1 MTIFGVD
8 LGTSRSTIGF
18 FKKRAIEIIADDSRD
33 KAIPSVAYLSK
44 KDEWIFG
51 SIALKYAL
59 RNPERLIYD
68 TKRMLGHKY
77 NDKEIV
83 EARKTWQ
90 FNTREEPG
98 THKIIISINLD
109 GEIIEYYPY
118 QISGLILKNLVE
130 VANHRSVIKTNKI
143 VVTIPA
149 TFNDLQREE
158 LKQAADSVGLQIVRF
173 INEPISATIAYEFM
187 NQEYIEDDENT
198 KRNILVFDLG
208 AGTLDISFIQANKDN
223 YKILAFD
230 GDPFLGGRDWDN
242 CLYQYVTSELK
253 KKYANKQFTPQI
265 EAKIRQK
272 CEIAK
277 INLSETST
285 FTIVIEGNEEKDDMT
300 YQITREKFYSI
311 TSNLF
316 KRCTIP
322 IEKVLKAADLEHNDI
337 DNLIMVGGSTNMPK
351 IRETLLQFTHD
362 DIDPYQGVDP
372 EEAVAY
378 GACIIGAKTNLE
390 NMMTDNSQ
398 NQDHNE
404 FCDPNELE
412 FFQNLNLLGVCNV
425 SFGIKMK
432 NGKFDTL
439 IPNKFQIPCKV
450 SKEYSQNDIDVRE
463 NFILIYENIEKS
475 KETCIGMVDN
485 PCQQFPN
492 EKIRIVSEMT
502 LDGILTVTIQSSHG
516 EKQSKFEPNNL
527 NDSKSTYSQ
536 ISDIPKQINEQQQGD
551 TRRTPSTNQ
560 HNQNPKQSNP
570 QRPPSIKLQN
580 QNPTQSNPQRPPS
593 TSQLNQSRSQNSSQN
608 RFENTSHHDLYQDD
622 NRSSTKRKSQSQQT
636 TLNEQIPTY
645 TNPSVEE
652 PQQQKK
658 PFSCCLVY

>member
-59 RNPERLIYD
+59 KNPERLIYD
-68 TKRMLGHKY
+68 TKRMLGHKF
-77 NDKEIV
+77 NDKEII

-90 FNTREEPG
+90 FNTREEPE

-109 GEIIEYYPY
+109 GEILEYYPY
-118 QISGLILKNLVE
+118 QISGLILKNLVD

-187 NQEYIEDDENT
+187 NQEFIEDDENT

-208 AGTLDISFIQANKDN
+208 AGTLDISFIQANRDN

-242 CLYQYVTSELK
+242 CLYQYVTNELK
-253 KKYANKQFTPQI
+253 KMYSYKQFTPQI

-277 INLSETST
+277 INLSETSS
-285 FTIVIEGNEEKDDMT
+285 FTIVIEGNEEKDDMKF
-300 YQITREKFYSI
+300 QITREKFYSI
-311 TSNLF
+311 TNNLF

-322 IEKVLKAADLEHNDI
+322 IEKVLKAADLAHNDI

-351 IRETLLQFTHD
+351 IRETLLQFTND
-362 DIDPYQGVDP
+362 NIDPYQGVDP

-425 SFGIKMK
+425 SFGIQMK
-432 NGKFDTL
+432 DGKFDTL

-450 SKEYSQNDIDVRE
+450 SKEYSLNDIDIKE
-463 NFILIYENIEKS
+463 NFILIYENIENS
-475 KETCIGMVDN
+475 KIACIGMVDN
-485 PCQQFPN
+485 PSQLLPN
-492 EKIRIVSEMT
+492 EKIKIISEMT
-502 LDGILTVTIQSSHG
+502 LDGILTVTVQSSQSQN
-516 EKQSKFEPNNL
+516 QSKFEPNNF
-527 NDSKSTYSQ
+527 NDTKSTYSQ
-536 ISDIPKQINEQQQGD
+536 INENQNQTNQQQD
-551 TRRTPSTNQ
+551 PSTTQKYSNTRQQ
-560 HNQNPKQSNP
+560 HQMQTQN
-570 QRPPSIKLQN
+570 
-580 QNPTQSNPQRPPS
+580 NPQRPPS
-593 TSQLNQSRSQNSSQN
+593 TQNNPQRPPPKNSSQN
-608 RFENTSHHDLYQDD
+608 HFDNKYHQDLYQDD
-622 NRSSTKRKSQSQQT
+622 DHSSKKRTSRKEKT
-636 TLNEQIPTY
+636 TLNNQFPIY
-645 TNPSVEE
+645 TDSGTEE
-652 PQQQKK
+652 PQEPKK
-658 PFSCCLVY
+658 KNPCCSVY